1 MKNHEKSMKIMKN
14 HEISLKN
21 MKNHKKSMKIIKNHE
36 KSMKIMKNHWKSPFF
51 IKIINFLMKL
61 CIFHF
66 FVNKCWKCQNIVP
79 DWRARCKAPGLL
91 WRPFGGQKSGSQT
104 ALPRFQDPLPRFQA
118 PLPRFQT
125 PLPRFGRPSGRS
137 FSRRFLRI
145 SSWMTIWCF
154 SSFEYF

>member
-1 MKNHEKSMKIMKN
+1 MKNQWKSW
-14 HEISLKN
+14 
-21 MKNHKKSMKIIKNHE
+21 KIIENRLFSS
-36 KSMKIMKNHWKSPFF
+36 KSLIFWWNYVFF
-51 IKIINFLMKL
+51 I
-61 CIFHF
+61 F

-104 ALPRFQDPLPRFQA
+104 ALPRFQDPLPRFQT

-145 SSWMTIWCF
+145 NGIGWQFGVFFKFLWFLMILNDF
-154 SSFEYF
+154 H